1 MSDTLTEILLSCIK
15 DAGIEKINKRTK
27 EAFLKQY
34 YFDGNYELMTRAE
47 VKEALIADG
56 VIEDD

>member
-34 YFDGNYELMTRAE
+34 YFEGNYEFMTHKDI
-47 VKEALIADG
+47 KEALILDG
-56 VIEDD
+56 VIEDE